1 MRWTDSAKPGTQTS
15 PSLGSRGNSVD
26 GQGHHAEHL
35 HHNRKRGPAFCAS
48 HSVSACSTC
57 RDRPAAQSSPQN
69 GSASSAFQANEEES
83 DDDMDTSF
91 LEVAALKGK
100 TFESEQDR
108 EASMCEDLAKNLRRR
123 PTLPAHPDDA
133 SKSWEDLETGIALP
147 KVSCSFAGCLWHG
160 EAEAA
165 LRVHLLRD
173 HASALRR
180 ACGDEEGLWF
190 DVYLGAIASIERNQI
205 PAVGLS
211 KDRQM
216 LKKLRR
222 HYNDESICSLICVV
236 CGQIKTKTPGETSH
250 IDWQRDGWFASLPN
264 ASNTLDAN

>member
-1 MRWTDSAKPGTQTS
+1 
-15 PSLGSRGNSVD
+15 
-26 GQGHHAEHL
+26 
-35 HHNRKRGPAFCAS
+35 
-48 HSVSACSTC
+48 
-57 RDRPAAQSSPQN
+57 
-69 GSASSAFQANEEES
+69 
-83 DDDMDTSF
+83 MDTSF

-147 KVSCSFAGCLWHG
+147 EVSCSFTDCLWHG

-222 HYNDESICSLICVV
+222 HYNDESICSLICDV

-264 ASNTLDAN
+264 ASNTLDANCGWDEWCRQYGNKPL